1 MFAMRHK
8 SKPGFT
14 LMETVIAIG
23 VLAVLITAFLAVF
36 GPATQGI
43 RRAINVQD
51 ADRLVATLE
60 KELGILR
67 PGGTT
72 SSDWNTAFDKAFD
85 WIRDAGKDELIMLYQ
100 YRGDPDNIRTDGTM
114 EPYTSNDGI
123 AGQDFVV
130 QSMARLRSDT
140 LFIEDLDALVG
151 RVFGVRTQQLVYG
164 NDGLE
169 LGTEGEIRGMNPT
182 DDGGGGA
189 GGGAGSGSVDNADAY
204 PDAVIAFSA
213 KFYAL
218 ASTSEQFIGPGGQ
231 LKLDKLGKPVFTRN
245 LGVRR

>member
-1 MFAMRHK
+1 MRVTRN
-8 SKPGFT
+8 PRQPAFT

-60 KELGILR
+60 KEMGILR
-67 PGGTT
+67 PGDSGN
-72 SSDWNTAFDKAFD
+72 DWKTAFDKAFD
-85 WIRDAGKDELIMLYQ
+85 WIRDAGQDELIMLYQ

-114 EPYTSNDGI
+114 DPYTGNDGI
-123 AGQDFVV
+123 AGEDYVV
-130 QSMARLRSDT
+130 QSMARLRSDP
-140 LFIEDLDALVG
+140 LFVEDLGALSG
-151 RVFGVRTQQLVYG
+151 RVFGVRTQQLVFG
-164 NDGLE
+164 SDGLE
-169 LGTEGEIRGMNPT
+169 LGTAGEIRAMTPG
-182 DDGGGGA
+182 DGGGG
-189 GGGAGSGSVDNADAY
+189 GVDSADQY

-231 LKLDKLGKPVFTRN
+231 LQLDKLGKPVFTRN

>member
-1 MFAMRHK
+1 MIVMRNQ

-51 ADRLVATLE
+51 ADRLMVTLE

-67 PGGTT
+67 PGESGGGT
-72 SSDWNTAFDKAFD
+72 WKTAFDKSFD
-85 WIRDAGKDELIMLYQ
+85 WIRNAGKDELIMLYQ
-100 YRGDPDNIRTDGTM
+100 YRGDPDGIRQDGTM
-114 EPYTSNDGI
+114 EPFTGNDGI
-123 AGQDFVV
+123 AGQDYVV
-130 QSMARLRSDT
+130 QSMARLRSDPK
-140 LFIEDLDALVG
+140 FGEDLDALVG
-151 RVFGVRTQQLVYG
+151 RVFGVRTRQLIYG
-164 NDGLE
+164 SEGLE
-169 LGTEGEIRGMNPT
+169 LGTEGEIRGMSPV
-182 DDGGGGA
+182 GAGGA
-189 GGGAGSGSVDNADAY
+189 GASVDSPDLY

-218 ASTSEQFIGPGGQ
+218 ASTSKQFIGPGGQ
-231 LKLDKLGKPVFTRN
+231 LNVTDLGKPVFTRT